1 MSPPRAG
8 RQSILAS
15 NPPYPRALVDV
26 SALLVELEDRFEQA
40 TRRAGTEN
48 LTLELAGRD
57 VLIRFAGP
65 AMRDAL
71 SPAFGH
77 LVGTGSGGDPGIQ
90 IDVWDQETTGVE
102 PPSIRWEA
110 TELDKLGV
118 VPNRND
124 DRLHAMCDVGYGAI
138 TVVDPGRHH
147 GLFQV
152 PAASRVPWYE
162 RAAPLRVALNH
173 LLFSTG
179 AALVH
184 AGGVGDERG
193 GALLVGP
200 GGSGKST
207 LAVAAAIEGLGFAGD
222 DYVAITLDDGPAA
235 HSVHSTAK
243 LTERSLAL
251 LPSLGVARRR
261 LPVDEKHVIQIAD
274 RLPSALRRRLPLT
287 AIVSPRITEGA
298 ANWRRIS
305 GAEGFRSLAPSTM
318 LQLPATGGGGLSM
331 MASLAR
337 SVPSYSLELG
347 GDPRRSVSAL
357 QEILA
362 DAA

>member
-8 RQSILAS
+8 RPSNLAS
-15 NPPYPRALVDV
+15 NPPDPRAVVDV
-26 SALLVELEDRFEQA
+26 SALLGELEDRFELA
-40 TRRAGTEN
+40 RKRAGTED
-48 LTLELAGRD
+48 LALELAGRD

-71 SPAFGH
+71 GPAFGH
-77 LVGTGSGGDPGIQ
+77 LVRTDGVGDPSIQ
-90 IDVWDQETTGVE
+90 IDVWDGETSGVE
-102 PPSIRWEA
+102 PPPIRWEA

-118 VPNRND
+118 VPSRSE
-124 DRLHAMCDVGYGAI
+124 DRLYAMCDVAYGAI
-138 TVVDPGRHH
+138 TVVDPGRHF

-152 PAASRVPWYE
+152 PSASGVPWYE

-179 AALVH
+179 ASLVH
-184 AGGVGDERG
+184 AGAVGDERG
-193 GALLVGP
+193 GALLVGQ

-243 LTERSLAL
+243 LTERSLEL
-251 LPSLGVARRR
+251 LPSLGVARRP
-261 LPVDEKHVIQIAD
+261 LPVDEKHVIQIAEEH
-274 RLPSALRRRLPLT
+274 PSAIRRRLPLT
-287 AIVSPRITEGA
+287 AIVSPRITEGT

-305 GAEGFRSLAPSTM
+305 GAEGLRSLAPSTM
-318 LQLPATGGGGLSM
+318 LQLPATGAGGLSM

-347 GDPRRSVSAL
+347 GDPRRSVNAL